1 VIRLRLNRTGSS
13 SLVVQIWERTKE
25 VDESGYYVLAKYVG
39 VEFVMN
45 DVVGLNVSG
54 FNHRNVICGLQIE
67 RTGESFRLT
76 LDGSCGVSGTIEAK
90 EISIR
95 LTPGKT

>member
-1 VIRLRLNRTGSS
+1 
-13 SLVVQIWERTKE
+13 
-25 VDESGYYVLAKYVG
+25 LAKQVV
-39 VEFVMN
+39 VEYAMKG
-45 DVVGLNVSG
+45 VVGLNVSG
-54 FNHRNVICGLQIE
+54 FNHQNVIFGLQIE

-76 LDGSCGVSGTIEAK
+76 LGACHGVSGKIKAK